1 MTSVRRS
8 FVVVIVAALASGAV
22 ACKRGGGGDGKAG
35 GSAGPV
41 AGQERGDCRPDRSCD
56 PGLTCLSNLCV
67 RPPPADCAKVAEAL
81 GPIFLDNYT
90 PREER
95 DRFAADVR
103 RECESASFTRED
115 GECLSRAKTR
125 QDINACPHPIG
136 LGDCAKITKAADELR
151 LKNGVDA
158 YLVTPADRLI
168 ERCKS
173 EVPTRAFEL
182 CVVAATSMEALER
195 CAW

>member
-1 MTSVRRS
+1 MTPVLRS
-8 FVVVIVAALASGAV
+8 FVVVLVAGLAGGAV
-22 ACKRGGGGDGKAG
+22 ACKGAGGGGSSGGGAAAPQAG
-35 GSAGPV
+35 A
-41 AGQERGDCRPDRSCD
+41 ERGDCRPDRSCD

-136 LGDCAKITKAADELR
+136 LGDCKKITKAADELR
-151 LKNGVDA
+151 LKSGVDA
-158 YLVTPADRLI
+158 YLVTAADRLI
-168 ERCKS
+168 DRCKS

-182 CVVAATSMEALER
+182 CVVGATSMDALER
-195 CAW
+195 CVW

>member
-1 MTSVRRS
+1 MPLVCRS
-8 FVVVIVAALASGAV
+8 LVVVMVAGLV
-22 ACKRGGGGDGKAG
+22 ACKQGGGGTTAAAPLAAG
-35 GSAGPV
+35 T
-41 AGQERGDCRPDRSCD
+41 ERGDCRPDRSCD

-103 RECESASFTRED
+103 TECEGAGFTRED
-115 GECLSRAKTR
+115 GECLARAKTR

-136 LGDCAKITKAADELR
+136 LGDCKKITAAADELR
-151 LKNGVDA
+151 AKSGVDA

-168 ERCKS
+168 ERCRG
-173 EVPTRAFEL
+173 EVPTRAFER
-182 CVVAATSMEALER
+182 CVVTATSMDDLGR

>member
-8 FVVVIVAALASGAV
+8 FVVVFVAGLVGGAV
-22 ACKRGGGGDGKAG
+22 ACKGTGGGKASG
-35 GSAGPV
+35 GSAAPTV
-41 AGQERGDCRPDRSCD
+41 GQERGDCRPDRSCD

-115 GECLSRAKTR
+115 GECLSRAKSR

-136 LGDCAKITKAADELR
+136 LGDCTKITKAADELR
-151 LKNGVDA
+151 LKSGVDA

-168 ERCKS
+168 ERCKN

-182 CVVAATSMEALER
+182 CVVAATSMDALER